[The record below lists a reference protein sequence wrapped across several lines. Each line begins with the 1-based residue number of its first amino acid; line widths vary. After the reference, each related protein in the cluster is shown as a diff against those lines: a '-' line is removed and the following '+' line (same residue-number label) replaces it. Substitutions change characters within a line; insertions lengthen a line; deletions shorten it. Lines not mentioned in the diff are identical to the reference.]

1 MHSAPYPPPSSS
13 TRFQST
19 YRLCSSGL
27 NHLKIQYWPTGI
39 FFIVKSPSNLLI
51 PLSYWLA
58 PRFWVSAWI
67 VSGCRDRVLL
77 LHEPTIYFLIITYFH
92 LDLNSCITF
101 DIMAY
106 LLNGLFL
113 SIVYGDTFFIYAGVL
128 NRIQP
133 IY

>member
-1 MHSAPYPPPSSS
+1 M
-13 TRFQST
+13 
-19 YRLCSSGL
+19 
-27 NHLKIQYWPTGI
+27 
-39 FFIVKSPSNLLI
+39 
-51 PLSYWLA
+51 
-58 PRFWVSAWI
+58 
-67 VSGCRDRVLL
+67 LL
-77 LHEPTIYFLIITYFH
+77 LHEPTIYFLIITDFH

-113 SIVYGDTFFIYAGVL
+113 SVVYGDTFFIYAGVL